1 MSWVS
6 QNKVVEEELE
16 FKFDKFMKD
25 IIEETEKHEEE
36 LREAVESEE
45 EAPNRARQLI
55 EKYGRDSRT
64 SVWYKG
70 GK

>member
-6 QNKVVEEELE
+6 QNKVIEEELE
-16 FKFDKFMKD
+16 FQFDKFMKD
-25 IIEETEKHEEE
+25 IVEENEKHEEE
-36 LREAVESEE
+36 LREAIESEE
-45 EAPNRARQLI
+45 ETPSYARKLL

-64 SVWYKG
+64 SVWHKG